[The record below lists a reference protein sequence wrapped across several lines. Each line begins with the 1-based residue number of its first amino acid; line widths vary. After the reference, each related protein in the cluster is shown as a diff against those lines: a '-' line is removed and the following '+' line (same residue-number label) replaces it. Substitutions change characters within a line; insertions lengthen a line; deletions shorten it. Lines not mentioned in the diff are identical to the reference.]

1 MKQKFINLKTY
12 LIGMCLK
19 VFIAFDSSIEVGEFV
34 FVVGVEA
41 LADDNGFTSISLRLT
56 AQN

>member
-1 MKQKFINLKTY
+1 
-12 LIGMCLK
+12 MCLK

>member
-1 MKQKFINLKTY
+1 MKPKFIYLKTD

-34 FVVGVEA
+34 FVGVEA